1 MMNHF
6 EGSVRRR
13 LRWEESQKIVLL
25 LLGTLLLAWWFQND
39 YRLFVEPVHTSARVL
54 NVTDWAVD
62 YEFYDSLADKTL
74 TFRHELSPEQARRL
88 RTRPALEVV
97 YAASNSDMVV
107 VPSLKRPLPVWVFA
121 ALHLLCF
128 VALLRSLRDWWR
140 LRPTQ

>member
-1 MMNHF
+1 MINHSD
-6 EGSVRRR
+6 GSVRRQ
-13 LRWEESQKIVLL
+13 LRWEELQKIGLL
-25 LLGTLLLAWWFQND
+25 LLGTLLLAWWFRDD
-39 YRLFVEPVHTSARVL
+39 YRLFVEPVHTAARVL
-54 NVTDWAVD
+54 KVTDWTVD

-74 TFRHELSPEQARRL
+74 PFRHELSPEQARRL

-97 YAASNSDMVV
+97 YVASNSDVVV

-128 VALLRSLRDWWR
+128 VALLRSIRDWWQ